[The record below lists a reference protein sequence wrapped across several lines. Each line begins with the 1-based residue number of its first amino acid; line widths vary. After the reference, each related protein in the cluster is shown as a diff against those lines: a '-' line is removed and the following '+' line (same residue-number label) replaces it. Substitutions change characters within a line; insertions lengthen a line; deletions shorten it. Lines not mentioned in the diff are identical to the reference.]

1 MPIITDVG
9 SGQLVPS
16 VVGATPVT
24 AVWYYSADDIDP
36 YIETDSTVWGFTY
49 DASPMPGFYKVRG
62 VDGLSFPVTDFSA
75 PYDVV

>member
-1 MPIITDVG
+1 
-9 SGQLVPS
+9 
-16 VVGATPVT
+16 
-24 AVWYYSADDIDP
+24 
-36 YIETDSTVWGFTY
+36 VWGFTY